1 MHLLI
6 VTDAWAPQV
15 NGVVRT
21 LERLVIELERAGVQV
36 DLLTPADFRS
46 IPCPTYPEIRLAL
59 TTARNVSR
67 HIERFAPDHLH
78 IATEGPLGLM
88 ARAWA
93 LSTGHRFTT
102 SYHTRFPEYVAAR
115 LPTPLHSR
123 HRVIRRSHNAGA
135 VCMVATETLE
145 RDLAA
150 QGFTNLMRWPR
161 GVDHH
166 LFRPD
171 YAPVLDLPRPIFMTV
186 GRVAVEKNLAAF
198 LELDLPG
205 TKVVVGDGPARADLQ
220 ARFPQ
225 TVFAGVAAGEA
236 LAALYASADVFVFP
250 SRTDT
255 FGNVILEAL
264 ACGVPVAAYPVM
276 GPLDIIA
283 DSGAGVLDAD
293 LRAAALA
300 ALKIPREVA
309 RAHALTFSW
318 EESTRRFLLNVERAM
333 QIPHPPA
340 VPTYF

>member
-1 MHLLI
+1 MRLLI

-21 LERLVIELERAGVQV
+21 LERLVKELERIGVDV
-36 DLLTPADFRS
+36 TMMTPAQFRS

-67 HIERFAPDHLH
+67 LIEKVAPDHLH
-78 IATEGPLGLM
+78 IATEGPLGIM

-102 SYHTRFPEYVAAR
+102 SYHTRFPEYLAAR
-115 LPTPLHSR
+115 LPVPLKSSYWFM
-123 HRVIRRSHNAGA
+123 RRFHNSGAG
-135 VCMVATETLE
+135 CMVATETLE
-145 RDLAA
+145 TDLAA
-150 QGFTNLMRWPR
+150 HGFTNLMRWPR

-166 LFRPD
+166 LFHPD
-171 YAPVLDLPRPIFMTV
+171 RAPVLDLPRPIFMTV

-205 TKVVVGDGPARADLQ
+205 TKVVVGDGPARADLEK
-220 ARFPQ
+220 RFPG
-225 TVFAGVAAGEA
+225 TVFAGVATGEK

-255 FGNVILEAL
+255 FGNVLLEAL

-276 GPLDIIA
+276 GPLDVIG

-293 LRAAALA
+293 LRAASLA
-300 ALKIPREVA
+300 ALDIPREAA

-318 EESTRRFLLNVERAM
+318 EESTRRFMDNIARAM
-333 QIPHPPA
+333 QIPPPPP
-340 VPTYF
+340 VPTLF